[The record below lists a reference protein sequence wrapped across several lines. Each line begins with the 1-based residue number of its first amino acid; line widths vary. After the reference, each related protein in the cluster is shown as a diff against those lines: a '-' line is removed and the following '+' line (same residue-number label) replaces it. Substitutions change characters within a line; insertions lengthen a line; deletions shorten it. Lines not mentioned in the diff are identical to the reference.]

1 MDIVDVGLFA
11 SYILIALCAIAAI
24 VIPLVQS
31 FGDPQS
37 LIKSGVGVGV
47 LLVVFLVGYI
57 VADGTSAGAT
67 ETTSKLVGAG
77 IISMYILFFGAIVG
91 IILTEVTKIIK

>member
-24 VIPLVQS
+24 AIPLVQS

-37 LIKSGVGVGV
+37 LVKSGIGVGV
-47 LLVVFLVGYI
+47 LLVVFLIGYGI
-57 VADGTSAGAT
+57 ADSNSAGAT
-67 ETTSKLVGAG
+67 ETTAKLVGAG
-77 IISMYILFFGAIVG
+77 IISMYVLFFGAIIG
-91 IILTEVTKIIK
+91 IVITEVTKIIK

>member
-24 VIPLVQS
+24 IIPLVQS
-31 FGDPQS
+31 FGDPQT

-47 LLVVFLVGYI
+47 LLVVFLIGYI
-57 VADGTSAGAT
+57 LADGTSSGAT

-77 IISMYILFFGAIVG
+77 IISMYVLFFGAIFG